1 MAGLLCLLQVLVMES
16 KKAPPRSF
24 KLSYSILTFLLLA
37 ANLRPALTGVGPVLQ
52 EIRSSLA
59 LPGAAAGLLAALP
72 LLMFGGCSPLA
83 RVALVFGLER
93 TLAGC
98 LALTAAGIAL
108 RSEGSAAALFGGTV
122 IFATG
127 IAVANVLMPSLIK
140 RDFPRQI
147 ESMTTAYLMV
157 MSLTAAAATGVAA
170 PLADHLA
177 GGWRSSLAVWAV
189 FAALTLLC
197 WLPKLRTPGV
207 PGTEKRPERPTRPL
221 WRSPLAW
228 QITFFMGLQS
238 LIYYVTI
245 AWMPMYLADHG
256 VSRSE
261 SGLLLTLSQVVG
273 FAVGFVAPTLL
284 RRGPD
289 HRPLAVAASLITALC
304 VLGLA
309 VAPRLAGLW
318 LTVFG
323 ASLGMTFILAFALI
337 GLRTSDHRQAA
348 SLSAMAQ
355 ATGYLVAATGPVAF
369 GWLHDLTAG
378 WTAPMAGLVA
388 VTAIE
393 AAVALG
399 AGRRGYV

>member
-1 MAGLLCLLQVLVMES
+1 MEIE
-16 KKAPPRSF
+16 KAPPRSF
-24 KLSYSILTFLLLA
+24 KFSYSILAFLLLA

-72 LLMFGGCSPLA
+72 LLMFGGCSPFARLA
-83 RVALVFGLER
+83 TVFGLER

-98 LALTAAGIAL
+98 LALTTAGIAV
-108 RSEGSAAALFGGTV
+108 RSLGSVAALFAGTM

-140 RDFPRQI
+140 RDFPYQI

-189 FAALTLLC
+189 FAALALLC
-197 WLPKLRTPGV
+197 WLPKVRNGEV
-207 PGTEKRPERPTRPL
+207 VAMEKRPGDPAKPV
-221 WRSPLAW
+221 WRSALAW

-238 LIYYVTI
+238 LIYYVTL
-245 AWMPMYLADHG
+245 AWMPVYLAEHG

-261 SGLLLTLSQVVG
+261 SGLLLTLSQGVA
-273 FAVGFVAPTLL
+273 FAVGFVAPALL

-289 HRPLAVAASLITALC
+289 QRPLAVAASLITALC

-323 ASLGMTFILAFALI
+323 ASLGITFILAFALI
-337 GLRTSDHRQAA
+337 GLRTNDHRRAA

-355 ATGYLVAATGPVAF
+355 AAGYLIAATGPIAF
-369 GWLHDLTAG
+369 GLLHDLTAG
-378 WTAPMAGLVA
+378 WTVPMAGLVA
-388 VTAIE
+388 VTVIE
-393 AAVALG
+393 AGVALG
-399 AGRRGYV
+399 AGRRGSV